1 MVQDVTLVAAGLVL
15 LFVGGEALVRGAVA
29 MAERMGVSKLLIG
42 LVIVGFGT
50 STPELLVSVNAA
62 QDGASEIA
70 LGNVVGSNI
79 ANILLI
85 LGLAAVIAPIMGWAR
100 TAVREAL
107 VATLVSL
114 VAFALVQGAVIS
126 RMEGIA
132 MLLVMVGYLV
142 SSYWLERRDR
152 TAQTFQHEAE
162 AFEGLPA
169 ARPWLPPLL
178 ALGDIAALVSGA
190 DLLVEGAV
198 NIARVF
204 GVPDAVIGLSLV
216 AVGTSLPEL
225 ATSIVAAI
233 RRQSDVVLGNVI
245 GSNIFNILAIL
256 GVTVVIQPIEV
267 SARFREIDTPVMLA
281 AALLLLALLFATR
294 GIGRVWGARCWRS
307 MWPIWWFSLPAAW
320 SPEPRAHPG
329 ENLPRDRQASIPNS

>member
-1 MVQDVTLVAAGLVL
+1 MVRPGRCRGGQDKARFQMVQDVTLVAAGLVL

-29 MAERMGVSKLLIG
+29 MAERMGISKLLIG

-62 QDGASEIA
+62 LDGASEIA

-114 VAFALVQGAVIS
+114 TAFALVQGAVIS

-162 AFEGLPA
+162 AFEGLPVG
-169 ARPWLPPLL
+169 RPWLPVLL
-178 ALGDIAALVSGA
+178 ALGGIAALVLGA

-225 ATSIVAAI
+225 ATAIVAAI

-267 SARFREIDTPVMLA
+267 SARFREIDTPVMLG

-294 GIGRVWGARCWRS
+294 GIGRIWGAA
-307 MWPIWWFSLPAAW
+307 MLAIYAAYMVFLF
-320 SPEPRAHPG
+320 AG
-329 ENLPRDRQASIPNS
+329 GMAA

>member
-1 MVQDVTLVAAGLVL
+1 MVRAGRGRGAQDKARFQMAQDLMLVAAGLVL

-29 MAERMGVSKLLIG
+29 MAERIGVSKLLIG

-62 QDGASEIA
+62 LDGAPEIA

-114 VAFALVQGAVIS
+114 TAFALVQGAVIS

-142 SSYWLERRDR
+142 ASYWLERRDR

-162 AFEGLPA
+162 AFEGLPVG
-169 ARPWLPPLL
+169 RPWLPVLL
-178 ALGDIAALVSGA
+178 ALGGIAALVLGA

-216 AVGTSLPEL
+216 AVGTSLPEM
-225 ATSIVAAI
+225 ATAIVAAI

-267 SARFREIDTPVMLA
+267 SARFREIDTPVMLG

-294 GIGRVWGARCWRS
+294 SIGRIWGVA
-307 MWPIWWFSLPAAW
+307 MLAIYAAYMVFLF
-320 SPEPRAHPG
+320 AG
-329 ENLPRDRQASIPNS
+329 GMVA